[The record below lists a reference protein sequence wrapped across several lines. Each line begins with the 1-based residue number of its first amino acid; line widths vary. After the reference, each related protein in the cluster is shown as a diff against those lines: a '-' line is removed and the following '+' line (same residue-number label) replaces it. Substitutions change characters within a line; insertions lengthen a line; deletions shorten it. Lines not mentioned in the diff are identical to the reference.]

1 MIGCGQGAIHPTRMA
16 GATGVCRQGLGDPVG
31 GPGATRVGAAGGFVC
46 GS

>member
-1 MIGCGQGAIHPTRMA
+1 MIGCGKGALHPTRRA
-16 GATGVCRQGLGDPVG
+16 GSTGVCRQGLGGPVG